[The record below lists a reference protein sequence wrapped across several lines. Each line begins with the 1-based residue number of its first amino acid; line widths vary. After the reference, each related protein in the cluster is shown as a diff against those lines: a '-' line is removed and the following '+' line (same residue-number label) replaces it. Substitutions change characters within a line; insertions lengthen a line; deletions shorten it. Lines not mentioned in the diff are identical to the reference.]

1 MLSIVLTISG
11 FSLLAQAPPNPPGDA
26 GGSGGPV
33 GGGGAPIGSGIV
45 LLITLAA
52 GYGGKK
58 VFDARKKLAEQTFLP
73 GYEIRLYSELLPGQW
88 AALQMPPSRGPAQ
101 HLTASIKAY
110 HFHPFLTSTFL
121 SFLVISLSALNCIF
135 TFFTLR
141 KFTSSSFS

>member
-1 MLSIVLTISG
+1 MKKILMISIVLMLSG

-58 VFDARKKLAEQTFLP
+58 VFDARKKLAE
-73 GYEIRLYSELLPGQW
+73 
-88 AALQMPPSRGPAQ
+88 
-101 HLTASIKAY
+101 
-110 HFHPFLTSTFL
+110 
-121 SFLVISLSALNCIF
+121 
-135 TFFTLR
+135 
-141 KFTSSSFS
+141 